1 MIPRSRAAA
10 RLAAAALLLAL
21 SPPLLSLGGCSLF
34 GRDRPKP
41 TPLKPV
47 EAKIAG
53 RQVWTGRIDRTD
65 YPLQVTVR
73 GDRFVLADGNGSVM
87 ALSAADGREAWR
99 GSVGERISAGAG
111 SDGRYASVVTRD
123 NELVTLDEGKER
135 WRAQLAA
142 PVATAPLVAGGR
154 VFVLGIDRAVH
165 AFDAEDGHKLW
176 TMQRP
181 GDALTLV
188 APGVIAAYRDTLL
201 VGQGSRLA
209 SVDPLKGVVRWEV
222 VAASPRGTNEV
233 ERLADL
239 VGPPNREGDSFCMR
253 AFQAAVACVDAGR
266 AAIAWSQNAGGQKPV
281 GGDAAFVFAADA
293 TDRITARRRANGE
306 VAWTNESFL
315 NRALSAPASTGSTV
329 AFGDIEGYVHFLD
342 RESGNP
348 VLRLPTDGSEI
359 VAPPVVSGTTMLVV
373 TRRGGLF
380 AFRPE

>member
-1 MIPRSRAAA
+1 MRARSRAAA
-10 RLAAAALLLAL
+10 VAAAAASLLLL
-21 SPPLLSLGGCSLF
+21 SFLGGCSLF
-34 GRDRPKP
+34 GPDRPKP

-65 YPLQVTVR
+65 YPLQITVR
-73 GDRFVLADGNGSVM
+73 GDRFVLAGGDGSVV
-87 ALSAADGREAWR
+87 ALSAADGREIWR
-99 GSVGERISAGAG
+99 GSVGERITAGAG

-123 NELVTLDEGKER
+123 NEVVTLDAGQER

-209 SVDPLKGVVRWEV
+209 SVDPLKGVVRWEA

-239 VGPPNREGDSFCMR
+239 VGPAQREGDSLCMR
-253 AFQAAVACVDAGR
+253 AFQAAVACVDVGR
-266 AAIAWSQNAGGQKPV
+266 GVLAWSQATGGQKPV
-281 GGDAAFVFAADA
+281 GGDAAFVFGADA
-293 TDRITARRRANGE
+293 TDRISARRRANGE

-315 NRALSAPASTGSTV
+315 NRGLSAPASTGSTV
-329 AFGDIEGYVHFLD
+329 VFGDVEGYLHFLD
-342 RESGNP
+342 RETGNP

-359 VAPPVVSGTTMLVV
+359 VAPPVVSGTTLLVV